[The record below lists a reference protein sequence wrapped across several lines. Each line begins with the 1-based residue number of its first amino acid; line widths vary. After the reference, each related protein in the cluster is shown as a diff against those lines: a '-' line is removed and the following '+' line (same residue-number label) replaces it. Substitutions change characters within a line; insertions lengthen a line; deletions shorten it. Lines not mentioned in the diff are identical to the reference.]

1 MAKKKNKLQE
11 QKDKTVNGLAYL
23 AGNIDNA
30 KAIFMVSVVETEN
43 GDDVSMMCFND
54 GNMSHLEMLGLSK
67 IFEQKIADYM
77 IETEI
82 DNFKK
87 EMKRRSDDDDDD
99 EEDDDDR

>member
-1 MAKKKNKLQE
+1 MAKRKNKLQE

-43 GDDVSMMCFND
+43 GDDVAMMCFND

-87 EMKRRSDDDDDD
+87 EMKRRSDDDDD

>member
-30 KAIFMVSVVETEN
+30 KAIFMVSVVETDS
-43 GDDVSMMCFND
+43 GDDVAMMCFSD

-87 EMKRRSDDDDDD
+87 EMKRRSDDDDD
-99 EEDDDDR
+99 EDDDDR